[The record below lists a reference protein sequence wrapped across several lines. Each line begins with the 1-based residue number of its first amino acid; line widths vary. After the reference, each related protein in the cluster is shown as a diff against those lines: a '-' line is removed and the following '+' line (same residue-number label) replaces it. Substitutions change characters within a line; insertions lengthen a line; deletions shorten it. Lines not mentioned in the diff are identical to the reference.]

1 MKKKVQ
7 SIQEL
12 DKKTNPLVLK
22 KAKEEAK
29 RKIREMKEDQ
39 SLIKPAKQK

>member
-1 MKKKVQ
+1 MKKTVMP
-7 SIQEL
+7 IEEL

-22 KAKEEAK
+22 KAREEAR

-39 SLIKPAKQK
+39 SLIKPGKSK